1 MHAWADSGQPL
12 RLLEF
17 DPDKSHRKDPDPAAL
32 CCYGLLRDDTQQ
44 MLLRFVQGRAVSN
57 VTTAYL
63 EWVCEVMTQEGKR
76 VLVLI
81 WDNASW
87 HISRE
92 VMNWIRAHNRQALAN
107 RREGVA
113 GLQIIPCFLPSKSP
127 WLNSI
132 EPKWVHGKRAVVE
145 PAAKLPAQ
153 HLAQRVCDYYSC
165 DHLEH
170 LKQLVS

>member
-1 MHAWADSGQPL
+1 MHAWADVHQPL
-12 RLLEF
+12 RLQELE
-17 DPDKSHRKDPDPAAL
+17 PDKKDPDPKAL
-32 CCYGLLRDDTQQ
+32 CCYGLLRADTHQ
-44 MLLRFVQGRAVSN
+44 MMLRFVDGRAVSH

-63 EWVCEVMTQEGKR
+63 EWVCEQMAAQGKE
-76 VLVLI
+76 VLVLV

-92 VMNWIRAHNRQALAN
+92 VLHWIRAHNQQVLAD
-107 RREGVA
+107 RRVGKSGVQ
-113 GLQIIPCFLPSKSP
+113 LIPCFLPSRSP

-145 PAAKLPAQ
+145 PSVMLSAH
-153 HLAQRVCDYYSC
+153 HLAERVCDYYGC

-170 LKQLVS
+170 LKQNVS